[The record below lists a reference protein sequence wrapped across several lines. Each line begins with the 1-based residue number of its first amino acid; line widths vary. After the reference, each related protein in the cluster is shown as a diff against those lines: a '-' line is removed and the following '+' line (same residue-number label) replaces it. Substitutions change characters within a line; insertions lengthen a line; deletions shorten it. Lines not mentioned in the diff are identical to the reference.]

1 MKHLGKWLLKL
12 NKRLYK
18 KLTFLLI
25 LVLIPVMVI
34 GYGNAAQE
42 ESGILTIALA
52 QEGDDPMAQAV
63 MEDLKENTNLIRFV
77 FCDTPSDA
85 KQMIR
90 DGKADGA
97 WIFAEDM
104 EEKVYEFVQNPSRK
118 NAFVRVIEQDDNIPM
133 RLVREK
139 LSGTVFGHC
148 SAPFYLAHIRN
159 NVPEL
164 DEMSDEELMSYYN
177 NFAKDIDLFEFA
189 YLESDSGAQDAQQA
203 NYLLTPVRGLLA
215 VIIVLGGLAA
225 AMYFIHDDRAGT
237 FALVPQRNKAVVEF
251 SCQMIAVVNVS
262 LVVLIA
268 MLLAGL
274 AGNVVRE
281 LSVLLLYAVTV
292 SLFCMTVRR
301 LCGKMTA
308 VGVALPLLVV
318 VMLVICPVFFDLGE
332 VRMVQYI
339 FPPTYYINAITSNR
353 YLLLM
358 AVYALILLIVYYLLG
373 KVPRR
378 R

>member
-42 ESGILTIALA
+42 ESGVLTIALA
-52 QEGDDPMAQAV
+52 QEGEDAMAQAV

-148 SAPFYLAHIRN
+148 SAQFYLAHIRN

-177 NFAKDIDLFEFA
+177 NFAKDIDLFEFS
-189 YLESDSGAQDAQQA
+189 YLETEGGAQDALEA
-203 NYLLTPVRGLLA
+203 NYLLAPVRGLLA

-237 FALVPQRNKAVVEF
+237 FALVPQRSRAVVEF
-251 SCQMIAVVNVS
+251 SCQMIAAVNVAA
-262 LVVLIA
+262 VALIA
-268 MLLAGL
+268 MLLSGL
-274 AGNVVRE
+274 SGSFERE
-281 LSVLLLYAVTV
+281 LLVLGLYAVTV

-318 VMLVICPVFFDLGE
+318 VMLVVCPVFFDLGWL
-332 VRMVQYI
+332 RALQYI
-339 FPPTYYINAITSNR
+339 FPPTYYINAVASNR

-358 AVYALILLIVYYLLG
+358 GAYALVLLTVYYLLG
-373 KVPRR
+373 KVLRR

>member
-139 LSGTVFGHC
+139 LSGTVFGYC

-237 FALVPQRNKAVVEF
+237 FALVPQRNKAMVEF

-262 LVVLIA
+262 LVALIA

-274 AGNVVRE
+274 LGSLWRE
-281 LSVLLLYAVTV
+281 LPVLLLYVVTV

-373 KVPRR
+373 KVLRR